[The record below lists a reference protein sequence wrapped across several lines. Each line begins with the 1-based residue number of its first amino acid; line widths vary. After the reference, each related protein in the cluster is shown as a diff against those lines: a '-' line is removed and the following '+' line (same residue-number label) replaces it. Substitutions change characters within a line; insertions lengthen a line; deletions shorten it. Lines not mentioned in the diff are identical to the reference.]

1 MTKSVKLRLEEYV
14 PLASFLQTSFTR
26 DRAELQETFSEFTEA
41 YEADFVS
48 RLETVKTLEQSLV
61 LTQQQKAV
69 TKELYEAA
77 RAMNK
82 ELNILSF
89 QFKRSKLDTAI
100 MTKIKKELAKNN
112 IEGACQKVDAVLQLL
127 DDKRDLL
134 QSKGMKPN
142 YAAELKIKN
151 DTLLQK
157 NVMQNKLMDSR
168 GQLTEV
174 NTQKYKD
181 LYEYIATISKAGKI
195 LYDGLKKEDEYT
207 LTKLVSKMRFMG

>member
-1 MTKSVKLRLEEYV
+1 MSKSVKLRLEEYV

-41 YEADFVS
+41 YEAEFLA

-61 LTQQQKAV
+61 LTEQQKTV

-89 QFKRSKLDTAI
+89 QFKRAKLDTAI
-100 MTKIKKELAKNN
+100 MTNVKKELSKGN
-112 IEGACQKVDAVLQLL
+112 IEGACQKVEAVLQLL
-127 DDKRDLL
+127 DDKREIL
-134 QSKGMKPN
+134 QSKGMKPD
-142 YAAELKIKN
+142 YAVGLKHRSAV
-151 DTLLQK
+151 LLEK

-181 LYEYIATISKAGKI
+181 LYEYVATISKAGKI

-207 LTKLVSKMRFMG
+207 VSRLVSKMRFMG